1 MFGFCVGHSVN
12 HFFMY
17 LAFSCWNTKNPSPTC
32 VESTVFQNVIVW
44 CGIKNSL
51 LQISG
56 IVISLS
62 SFSSLSH
69 PGHRQVHVHK
79 MVILS
84 KIQADFQ
91 WPDLMENDMPSRP
104 PGKFL
109 LTGDIYKS
117 ELQCCI
123 PFDQY
128 IIDILENFLFKCLNK
143 DKKLF

>member
-1 MFGFCVGHSVN
+1 MDARILLPFRNKSINEVSVLPKSVDVWVLCRSLCKSFLYVPCIFVLE
-12 HFFMY
+12 H
-17 LAFSCWNTKNPSPTC
+17 KKPSPTC

-79 MVILS
+79 MVILT

-91 WPDLMENDMPSRP
+91 WPDLMENGP

-117 ELQCCI
+117 AA
-123 PFDQY
+123 
-128 IIDILENFLFKCLNK
+128 FLLISI
-143 DKKLF
+143 